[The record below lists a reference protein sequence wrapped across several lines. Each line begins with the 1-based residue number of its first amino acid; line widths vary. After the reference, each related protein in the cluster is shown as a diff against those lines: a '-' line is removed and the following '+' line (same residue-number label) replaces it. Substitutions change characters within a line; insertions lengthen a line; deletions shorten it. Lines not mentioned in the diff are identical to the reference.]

1 MGADVDELVGGLL
14 RPAFCRSCS
23 RSAAICFR
31 YPVPA
36 SSAMAG
42 SGSGADAAW
51 GGAATAATTTVL
63 LTEAMPSPAGSVQ
76 SDEEGAASAA
86 SAAATIAAAAAAAL
100 AMVRFSDCFSSFSGG
115 AAFSFSLPPA
125 PAFGFAFVKVLGA
138 GTPIRAATA
147 ADEDAALP
155 AGERRI
161 SSRFAMVAAPRSRAA
176 WKAELSAVFFRSKIA
191 PCVKNTRGIHK
202 GHLHQNIHHMIT
214 TALTV
219 VGKVG
224 ETSKEG

>member
-1 MGADVDELVGGLL
+1 MGVDVDELDIGLL

-36 SSAMAG
+36 SNAMAG
-42 SGSGADAAW
+42 SGSGAEGAW
-51 GGAATAATTTVL
+51 GGAAATT
-63 LTEAMPSPAGSVQ
+63 TEAMPSPVGSMQ
-76 SDEEGAASAA
+76 SDEEGAA

-155 AGERRI
+155 AGERRM
-161 SSRFAMVAAPRSRAA
+161 SSRLAMVAAPRSRAA
-176 WKAELSAVFFRSKIA
+176 
-191 PCVKNTRGIHK
+191 
-202 GHLHQNIHHMIT
+202 
-214 TALTV
+214 
-219 VGKVG
+219 
-224 ETSKEG
+224 